1 LLAAVFKVFG
11 VYTPLAAWVT
21 IAINCVLGAFTLPAV
36 WRIAMRSF
44 GRKVAVW
51 ATWIWAV
58 YPAALQ
64 YDVKWIWELSL
75 TCFLFAWVC
84 VLALK
89 MRGIG
94 EPDVEP
100 AANATLGRWVLFAVL
115 WALIAL
121 SNPSLQLFLPACGL
135 WILWGS
141 PKWKRQLGY
150 GVVSAVVFIAC
161 LAPWTYRNYLVF
173 HHFEPVRGDFWFEFF
188 DGNGPGSTG
197 MIREYDQPFQ
207 APNQLRLYK
216 DLGEVGFMQWH
227 KRITLEY
234 MAAHPT
240 HFWKLTLERIYMYW
254 TGVPHPS
261 GKPWWHYA
269 GRVINFAGTSFLGLF
284 GLALA
289 LRQRVPGRWMFF
301 WAIALLPVTYY
312 LITVHARFRHPMEP
326 LIDVLAVYVI
336 QSAEKSW
343 KVRWF
348 TRHG

>member
-1 LLAAVFKVFG
+1 
-11 VYTPLAAWVT
+11 
-21 IAINCVLGAFTLPAV
+21 
-36 WRIAMRSF
+36 
-44 GRKVAVW
+44 
-51 ATWIWAV
+51 
-58 YPAALQ
+58 
-64 YDVKWIWELSL
+64 
-75 TCFLFAWVC
+75 
-84 VLALK
+84 
-89 MRGIG
+89 
-94 EPDVEP
+94 
-100 AANATLGRWVLFAVL
+100 
-115 WALIAL
+115 
-121 SNPSLQLFLPACGL
+121 
-135 WILWGS
+135 
-141 PKWKRQLGY
+141 
-150 GVVSAVVFIAC
+150 
-161 LAPWTYRNYLVF
+161 
-173 HHFEPVRGDFWFEFF
+173 
-188 DGNGPGSTG
+188 
-197 MIREYDQPFQ
+197 
-207 APNQLRLYK
+207 
-216 DLGEVGFMQWH
+216 
-227 KRITLEY
+227 